1 MFTPSKDIQDG
12 SAIRAFLKR
21 CGLTDYES
29 LVARADADPDWFWSQ
44 ILDLANIGFCVVT
57 ERCGT

>member
-12 SAIRAFLKR
+12 SAIRAFLTR

-29 LVARADADPDWFWSQ
+29 LVRGPTLNPIGSGHKFS
-44 ILDLANIGFCVVT
+44 ILRTYGFCVVT